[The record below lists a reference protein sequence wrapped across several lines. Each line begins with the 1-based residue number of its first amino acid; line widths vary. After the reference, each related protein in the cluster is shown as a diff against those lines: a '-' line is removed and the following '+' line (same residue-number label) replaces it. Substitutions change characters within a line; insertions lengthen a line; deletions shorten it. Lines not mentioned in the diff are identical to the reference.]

1 MQDYCSVNSENQ
13 SLFGSHIMKKLTI
26 TMTIL
31 AAGLVIP
38 ACSIL
43 ARNPAKPAPFLDA
56 NGRTLKGSIS
66 EKIKVNIN
74 GVEQGMFIM
83 GKDSM
88 RPVLLFVHGGPGMPE
103 FAVSRQYP
111 MVLEDHFTV
120 CWWEHRGAG
129 MSYSP
134 DIPLSSMTFEQ
145 LIADILEV
153 TRYLRTRFGQEKIF
167 LMAHSGGTF
176 SAIQAAAR
184 APELY
189 HAYIAVSQIS
199 NQLESEQLAYNYMVD
214 QFTRTGDRK
223 MLKRMSR
230 YPVTE
235 INTPSYYVMRDAPMH
250 RLGIGTTHKMRSV
263 ISGVFWPVMREK
275 SYTLRERIN
284 IWRGKAFNTKAA
296 GLWNQLVVTDLTKK
310 LTKLEIPVY
319 FLSGIYDYTVSYTL
333 ARSYFNHIEAPLK
346 GFYTFKQ
353 SAHSPMFE
361 EPGLLRQILLQD
373 VLVGGNSLA
382 D

>member
-1 MQDYCSVNSENQ
+1 
-13 SLFGSHIMKKLTI
+13 MKKITI
-26 TMTIL
+26 AMTIL
-31 AAGLVIP
+31 AVGLVIP

-43 ARNPAKPAPFLDA
+43 ARNQGKPAPFRDT
-56 NGRTLKGSIS
+56 NGKRLEGSIS

-83 GKDSM
+83 GRDSTL
-88 RPVLLFVHGGPGMPE
+88 PVLLFVHGGPGMPE

-120 CWWEHRGAG
+120 CWWEQRGAG
-129 MSYSP
+129 MSYYP
-134 DIPLSSMTFEQ
+134 DIPLSSMTFDQ
-145 LIADILEV
+145 LIADLLEV
-153 TRYLRTRFGQEKIF
+153 TNYLRKRFGQEKIY

-176 SAIQAAAR
+176 YAIQAAAR
-184 APELY
+184 APELFR
-189 HAYIAVSQIS
+189 AYIAVSQIS
-199 NQLESEQLAYNYMVD
+199 NQLESEKLAYNYMVD
-214 QFTRTGDRK
+214 QFTKTGDSK
-223 MLKRMSR
+223 MLKRLSR

-250 RLGIGTTHKMRSV
+250 RLGIGTTHEMRSV

-275 SYTLRERIN
+275 SYTFRERIN
-284 IWRGKAFNTKAA
+284 VWRGKAFNTKTA

-310 LTKLEIPVY
+310 ITKLKIPVY

-333 ARSYFNHIEAPLK
+333 ARNYFNQIEAPLK

-353 SAHSPMFE
+353 SAHSPIFE

-373 VLVGGNSLA
+373 VLVGGNRLA

>member
-1 MQDYCSVNSENQ
+1 MKN
-13 SLFGSHIMKKLTI
+13 LKKLLFTGKTI
-26 TMTIL
+26 KNYRQRVMKIAMTIL
-31 AAGLVIP
+31 SAGLFIP

-43 ARNPAKPAPFLDA
+43 ARNPGKPAPFRDA
-56 NGRTLKGSIS
+56 NGQPLKGSIS

-74 GVEQGMFIM
+74 GVQQGMFIM
-83 GKDSM
+83 GRDST

-111 MVLEDHFTV
+111 LVLENHFTV
-120 CWWEHRGAG
+120 CWWEQRGAG
-129 MSYSP
+129 MSYNP

-153 TRYLRTRFGQEKIF
+153 TRYLRTRFGQEKIY

-176 SAIQAAAR
+176 YAIQAAAR
-184 APELY
+184 APELFR
-189 HAYIAVSQIS
+189 AYIAVSQIS
-199 NQLESEQLAYNYMVD
+199 NQLESEKLAYNYMVD
-214 QFTRTGDRK
+214 QFTKTGDRK
-223 MLKRMSR
+223 MLKRLSR

-250 RLGIGTTHKMRSV
+250 RLGIGTTHEMRSV

-275 SYTLRERIN
+275 SYTFRERIN
-284 IWRGKAFNTKAA
+284 VWRGKAFNTKTA

-310 LTKLEIPVY
+310 ITKLEIPVY

-333 ARSYFNHIEAPLK
+333 ARNYFNQIEAPLK
-346 GFYTFKQ
+346 AFYTFKQ
-353 SAHSPMFE
+353 SAHSPIFE

-373 VLVGGNSLA
+373 VLVGGNRLA